1 MIDQWV
7 FMFLMIALIASNL
20 LGVVVLI
27 WGIRSVSYQ
36 QACII
41 SLLKCS
47 KIVTPLA
54 EARSNSEEYKPHLTS
69 VGRASAPNL
78 DIG

>member
-54 EARSNSEEYKPHLTS
+54 EAWSSSEEYKPHLAS